1 MTAHDSRA
9 ARPDLAAIA
18 GRLRDLAQ
26 AARRLP
32 PPNHRNP
39 EAFHEAR
46 SDLGADIEH
55 VASQLCGAPQP

>member
-1 MTAHDSRA
+1 MTRDGR

-18 GRLRDLAQ
+18 ARLRDLAQ

-46 SDLGADIEH
+46 SDLGADIERL
-55 VASQLCGAPQP
+55 AGELLDPPQP

>member
-1 MTAHDSRA
+1 MTLRDPRP
-9 ARPDLAAIA
+9 ARPDLATIA

-46 SDLGADIEH
+46 SDLGEEIER
-55 VASQLCGAPQP
+55 VANQLLGVH

>member
-1 MTAHDSRA
+1 MTPHRTPRA
-9 ARPDLAAIA
+9 RRLDLATLAE
-18 GRLRDLAQ
+18 RLHDLAE

-46 SDLGADIEH
+46 SDLGADIERI
-55 VASQLCGAPQP
+55 AKQLLGSS